1 MCGVVAGP
9 LFVAVATAQV
19 LTRDGF
25 DLGHQPISL
34 LSVGDHGWIQISNFV
49 VAGLLNIAFSIGV
62 RRAAPPG
69 RLTAWASTLL
79 TVYGVGLVAGGA
91 FVPDPALGFP
101 PGTPDEIPDE
111 MSWHATLHAVGPA
124 LAFLAL
130 ISASLVLA
138 RWFGLQGR
146 QWMGSLQRRHRC
158 DLPGSVGLAGHRLGR
173 CPAVPRDGHRLGVG
187 DRAGRRHPAADPA
200 HVTGGSMSGGSM
212 TGCSIWTTTFSAAD
226 RRAASST
233 SITATASAAGTGGG
247 SPVTRA
253 SRTPT

>member
-1 MCGVVAGP
+1 VSISRGSERRTADNETHLQEDVMTHGTAAGLSPATPDTTGAGTRRLLGCGVVAGP

-49 VAGLLNIAFSIGV
+49 VAGLLNVAFAIGV
-62 RRAAPPG
+62 RRASPPG

-79 TVYGVGLVAGGA
+79 AVYGVGLVAGGA

-138 RWFGLQGR
+138 RRFGLDGR
-146 QWMGSLQRRHRC
+146 QGWARY
-158 DLPGSVGLAGHRLGR
+158 
-173 CPAVPRDGHRLGVG
+173 
-187 DRAGRRHPAADPA
+187 
-200 HVTGGSMSGGSM
+200 
-212 TGCSIWTTTFSAAD
+212 SAATGAVCLVLSAWPD
-226 RRAASST
+226 TGSAGVRLFLATVIGSAWVTALGLDTLRR
-233 SITATASAAGTGGG
+233 
-247 SPVTRA
+247 TRL
-253 SRTPT
+253 T

>member
-1 MCGVVAGP
+1 MTPVTTAGLGRRASDATAAYTRRLLMCGVVAGP

-19 LTRDGF
+19 VTRDGF

-62 RRAAPPG
+62 RRAKPPG
-69 RLTAWASTLL
+69 RLAAWATTLL
-79 TVYGVGLVAGGA
+79 MVYGVGLVAGGA

-138 RWFGLQGR
+138 RRFSLQGR
-146 QWMGSLQRRHRC
+146 RWWARY
-158 DLPGSVGLAGHRLGR
+158 
-173 CPAVPRDGHRLGVG
+173 
-187 DRAGRRHPAADPA
+187 
-200 HVTGGSMSGGSM
+200 
-212 TGCSIWTTTFSAAD
+212 SAATGAICLVLSAWPHTGSAGVRLFLATVIGSAWVTALGID
-226 RRAASST
+226 TLRR
-233 SITATASAAGTGGG
+233 
-247 SPVTRA
+247 TRL
-253 SRTPT
+253 T